1 MSDLV
6 KILLFY
12 YFETGFITM
21 IFKNLEGFKGV
32 KDKEYGVLPR
42 RFCHPNTL
50 HLNYLDYVTILSNPL
65 NATTEKN

>member
-1 MSDLV
+1 
-6 KILLFY
+6 
-12 YFETGFITM
+12 M

-42 RFCHPNTL
+42 CFCHPNML

-65 NATTEKN
+65 NGTIEKN